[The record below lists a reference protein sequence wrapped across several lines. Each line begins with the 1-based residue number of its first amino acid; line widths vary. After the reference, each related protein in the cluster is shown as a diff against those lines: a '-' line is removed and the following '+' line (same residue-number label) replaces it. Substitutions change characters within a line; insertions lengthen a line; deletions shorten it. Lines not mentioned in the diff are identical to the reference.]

1 MSDLSKSGAIKNVRF
16 EQVFV
21 RFEQVRSPEQRL
33 NLQQK
38 KKDSGIM
45 ERKKEK
51 HEKKIDKA
59 LHLAEERLELL
70 DTIKEMVE
78 TEVDKQMKKVC
89 RRVKSEK

>member
-1 MSDLSKSGAIKNVRF
+1 
-16 EQVFV
+16 
-21 RFEQVRSPEQRL
+21 
-33 NLQQK
+33 
-38 KKDSGIM
+38 M

-89 RRVKSEK
+89 RKVKSEE

>member
-1 MSDLSKSGAIKNVRF
+1 
-16 EQVFV
+16 
-21 RFEQVRSPEQRL
+21 
-33 NLQQK
+33 
-38 KKDSGIM
+38 M

-78 TEVDKQMKKVC
+78 TEVDADQIGRASC
-89 RRVKSEK
+89 RERV

>member
-1 MSDLSKSGAIKNVRF
+1 
-16 EQVFV
+16 
-21 RFEQVRSPEQRL
+21 
-33 NLQQK
+33 
-38 KKDSGIM
+38 M

-59 LHLAEERLELL
+59 LHLAEERMELL

-89 RRVKSEK
+89 RRVKKAAK

>member
-1 MSDLSKSGAIKNVRF
+1 MK
-16 EQVFV
+16 
-21 RFEQVRSPEQRL
+21 
-33 NLQQK
+33 
-38 KKDSGIM
+38 
-45 ERKKEK
+45 RKKEK

>member
-1 MSDLSKSGAIKNVRF
+1 
-16 EQVFV
+16 
-21 RFEQVRSPEQRL
+21 
-33 NLQQK
+33 
-38 KKDSGIM
+38 M

-78 TEVDKQMKKVC
+78 TEVDKQMKKVIWSFQRKC
-89 RRVKSEK
+89 QRPYL

>member
-1 MSDLSKSGAIKNVRF
+1 
-16 EQVFV
+16 
-21 RFEQVRSPEQRL
+21 
-33 NLQQK
+33 
-38 KKDSGIM
+38 M

-89 RRVKSEK
+89 RRVKSEKWKKQQNNQGS

>member
-1 MSDLSKSGAIKNVRF
+1 
-16 EQVFV
+16 
-21 RFEQVRSPEQRL
+21 
-33 NLQQK
+33 
-38 KKDSGIM
+38 M

-89 RRVKSEK
+89 RRVKSKKNSKIIKVAKTVKDEQ